1 MVVLGRSFFL
11 RVSPSRPNLSPD
23 RPCHS
28 GRSCSDEEFD
38 RLNASFISSMVQ
50 LRVKAAAARVAELAS
65 MTVSFWH
72 LCEERRR
79 KS

>member
-1 MVVLGRSFFL
+1 
-11 RVSPSRPNLSPD
+11 
-23 RPCHS
+23 
-28 GRSCSDEEFD
+28 
-38 RLNASFISSMVQ
+38 MVQ